1 MYIGRCDE
9 RWACTREKEREEV
22 TYIGICGE
30 RRSRTFGHV
39 LHREKRKERRAFTY
53 RKLW

>member
-1 MYIGRCDE
+1 MNIGRCDE

-22 TYIGICGE
+22 TYIGSCGE
-30 RRSRTFGHV
+30 RRARTWGHV

-53 RKLW
+53 RKLR